1 MRLKQGGFTSEG
13 EGDMRGM
20 RILFVFI
27 TLAGMLMAGKPAMA
41 QDYILGPGDLLKI
54 TVYEN
59 DDLATTARISGNGM
73 ISVPLIG
80 KIKVAGMTPGEAE
93 HKIGQRLAQGYI
105 IDPHVTVFVQEYK
118 SKQVTI
124 LGEVAK
130 PGVYTLTSNAT
141 ILDIISKAG
150 GLTDKAGNRIII
162 KRKIKN
168 AAPDAGTPAALPA
181 ANETGGA
188 AAGPGLEAG
197 TSGHNPD
204 STYITLNLKEMM
216 EKGNM
221 AENLYVQDGDNI
233 FVTKSGFIY
242 VTGEVKMPGAY
253 KFEEGSTV
261 IKAIAL
267 AQGLTDKAAPGR
279 TTLIRKV
286 DGKDEKIRVGMD
298 FQLQP
303 DDVISVP
310 ESFF

>member
-1 MRLKQGGFTSEG
+1 
-13 EGDMRGM
+13 MRGT
-20 RILFVFI
+20 RVLVVFI
-27 TLAGMLMAGKPAMA
+27 ALAGILMVGKPVIA

-59 DDLATTARISGNGM
+59 DDLTTTARVSGNGM

-80 KIKVAGMTPGEAE
+80 KIKVAGMTPGDAE
-93 HKIGQRLAQGYI
+93 QRIDQKLAQGYI
-105 IDPHVTVFVQEYK
+105 IDPHVTVFVKEYK

-130 PGVYTLTSNAT
+130 PGVYTLTAKAT

-150 GLTDKAGNRIII
+150 GLTDKAGNRIVI
-162 KRKIKN
+162 KRKTRNN
-168 AAPDAGTPAALPA
+168 APGADVPDTLPA
-181 ANETGGA
+181 ANQAGGA
-188 AAGPGLEAG
+188 TAMPEPETANRAK
-197 TSGHNPD
+197 TSGHDPG
-204 STYITLNLKEMM
+204 STYITLNLKDLM

-221 AENLYVQDGDNI
+221 AENLYVRDGDNI

-253 KFEEGSTV
+253 KFEEGATV
-261 IKAIAL
+261 IQAIAM

-286 DGKDEKIRVGMD
+286 DGKDKKMRVGME

>member
-1 MRLKQGGFTSEG
+1 
-13 EGDMRGM
+13 MRGI
-20 RILFVFI
+20 RILFVFVA
-27 TLAGMLMAGKPAMA
+27 LAGMLMAGKPAMA

-59 DDLATTARISGNGM
+59 GDLTTTARISGNGM

-80 KIKVAGMTPGEAE
+80 KIKVAGMTSGEAE
-93 HKIGQRLAQGYI
+93 QKIDRKFSQGYI
-105 IDPHVTVFVQEYK
+105 IDPHVTVFVKEYK

-130 PGVYTLTSNAT
+130 PGVYKLTSNAT
-141 ILDIISKAG
+141 ILDMISKAG
-150 GLTDKAGNRIII
+150 GLTDKAGNRIVI
-162 KRKIKN
+162 KRGKN
-168 AAPDAGTPAALPA
+168 NPAPAADAPEALPA
-181 ANETGGA
+181 ANQTGGA
-188 AAGPGLEAG
+188 APPGHEPG
-197 TSGHNPD
+197 
-204 STYITLNLKEMM
+204 STYITLNLKDLM
-216 EKGNM
+216 EKGDL
-221 AENLYVQDGDNI
+221 AENLYVRDGDNI

-253 KFEEGSTV
+253 KFEEGTTV
-261 IKAIAL
+261 IQAIAL

-286 DGKDEKIRVGMD
+286 DGKDKKMRVGME

>member
-1 MRLKQGGFTSEG
+1 
-13 EGDMRGM
+13 MRGM